1 MRNATRYKS
10 LALAAMLSLGLMT
23 GCSPADVNTENTED
37 YKSAVVNYLETYE
50 EMPESKLYQPYEH
63 VFFKRYP
70 LDNYSPD
77 HITGGSIKIP
87 PGYEIIKIE
96 NFNQH
101 IGNGSETAGVDI
113 WFTNTVPVL
122 VEPVFNEYFGKFDY
136 SMEGTVVDEV
146 PVIEETSPSFTP

>member
-23 GCSPADVNTENTED
+23 GCSPADVNAENTED
-37 YKSAVVNYLETYE
+37 YKSAVVNYLET
-50 EMPESKLYQPYEH
+50 YEH